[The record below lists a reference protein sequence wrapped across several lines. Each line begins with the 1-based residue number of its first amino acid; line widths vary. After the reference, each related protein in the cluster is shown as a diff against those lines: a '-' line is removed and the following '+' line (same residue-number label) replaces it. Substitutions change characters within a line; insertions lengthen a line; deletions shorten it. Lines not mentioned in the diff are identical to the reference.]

1 MVSTAT
7 AATILRTPSAERVDS
22 APFLAG
28 FGNIFRKEV
37 LEWFRT
43 RRFAISAG
51 LTTLLVGAVPVGVF
65 IHENGLRHGR
75 FALSAHTYRSMMD
88 GWMSLSVTLGTY
100 LMIALTMGILV
111 REEEM
116 GTAQWLFTKPV
127 SRLGYALA
135 KYSANV
141 LVAVLAA
148 VIVPGAIFLGLT
160 QALFS
165 NGVQHWAGAGIA
177 LGLAS
182 FHAATVI
189 AIILALSTVFSSQ
202 APVAGIVFGLGFLP
216 FPASLALPLSVTAL
230 APVFIGQ
237 PALLAAAGQQ
247 MRPWEPVVSAA
258 ILLPLCL
265 TIACARL
272 TRKQLQ

>member
-1 MVSTAT
+1 MVSSA
-7 AATILRTPSAERVDS
+7 AATIVPARSSER
-22 APFLAG
+22 AGQTPFLAG

-51 LTTLLVGAVPVGVF
+51 LTSLLLGAVPVGVF
-65 IHENGLRHGR
+65 VHENGLRDGR
-75 FALSAHTYRSMMD
+75 SALSAHTYQSLMD

-135 KYSANV
+135 KYGANV
-141 LVAVLAA
+141 LVAVIAA
-148 VIVPGAIFLGLT
+148 VIVPGVIFLGLT

-165 NGVQHWAGAGIA
+165 NGVQHWGGAGIA

-258 ILLPLCL
+258 VLLPLCL
-265 TIACARL
+265 TIACIRL